1 MIRETLKAKLIE
13 YMKAHDAER
22 VGVVRMLI
30 SAINNKE
37 IAFRA
42 QKLEM
47 EDKHILKVV
56 KKEIKQ
62 RQDSIE
68 SYEKGNRQDLADAE
82 RAEMVILEEMLAE
95 FAPQETETPQDEQ

>member
-13 YMKAHDAER
+13 YMKAHDTER

-37 IAFRA
+37 IAFRS

-47 EDKHILKVV
+47 EDKHIIKVI

-68 SYEKGNRQDLADAE
+68 SYDKGDRPDLAE
-82 RAEMVILEEMLAE
+82 KEESEMNILEEILAE
-95 FAPQETETPQDEQ
+95 FAPEEPENPENE

>member
-13 YMKAHDAER
+13 YMKAHDTER

-37 IAFRA
+37 IAFRS

-47 EDKHILKVV
+47 EDKHIIKVI

-68 SYEKGNRQDLADAE
+68 SYDKGDRPDLAE
-82 RAEMVILEEMLAE
+82 KEKSEMNILEEILAE
-95 FAPQETETPQDEQ
+95 FAPEEPENPENE